1 MMPISQL
8 YREPIR
14 PSGSPPFSKRGDV
27 YTQVP
32 DCLKLCLELPHAV
45 GFSLQAG
52 SLMEHRSFR
61 GRLPSSFSAK
71 NPRLW
76 RGFFA
81 LEQEVL
87 QMVPVKKNDADE
99 ERLAALE
106 EMGIEEKALV
116 YDEAGA
122 KLLVSDDSAAI
133 KDFYARAFQEWAL
146 GNIEGTAEE
155 IFDAVALLVGDD

>member
-1 MMPISQL
+1 
-8 YREPIR
+8 
-14 PSGSPPFSKRGDV
+14 
-27 YTQVP
+27 
-32 DCLKLCLELPHAV
+32 
-45 GFSLQAG
+45 
-52 SLMEHRSFR
+52 
-61 GRLPSSFSAK
+61 
-71 NPRLW
+71 
-76 RGFFA
+76 
-81 LEQEVL
+81 
-87 QMVPVKKNDADE
+87 MVPVKKNDADE